1 MSPPFQL
8 YYVVLSSH
16 VGLIVPLVISEIANE
31 KYSVNEYCFIPAAS
45 WQDLTCS
52 DLELALVEE

>member
-8 YYVVLSSH
+8 YYMALSSH
-16 VGLIVPLVISEIANE
+16 IGLVVPLVISEIANE
-31 KYSVNEYCFIPAAS
+31 KYNLNGYCFIPAAS

-52 DLELALVEE
+52 DLEPALVEE